1 MPKDS
6 ETTGA
11 VSRRDAMKAG
21 GMAAAGMAA
30 VLAAFGSD
38 AAGAATSAN
47 AMTVTDFTNFT
58 KLVTACWKSP
68 SLTKSYKSNP
78 QKVLAEYHVHLPQ
91 GVPNPVL
98 PPKPSGSFGK
108 STTTSKAWDK
118 TYVND
123 LPQWMSQI
131 TSASSGGTPIN
142 LKGGCFSTFACPL
155 SCFCCITA

>member
-6 ETTGA
+6 ETTGGM
-11 VSRRDAMKAG
+11 SRRDAMKAG

-38 AAGAATSAN
+38 AAGATTTGN
-47 AMTVTDFTNFT
+47 AMTVADFTNFT

-68 SLTKSYKSNP
+68 STLKAYHQDP
-78 QKVLAEYHVHLPQ
+78 QKVLAQYQVHIPQ
-91 GVPNPVL
+91 GIPTPII

-108 STTTSKAWDK
+108 ATTESKAWDK

-123 LPQWMSQI
+123 LPQWASAI
-131 TSASSGGTPIN
+131 TSASSGGTAIS
-142 LKGGCFSTFACPL
+142 LKGTFSCFACPV
-155 SCFCCITA
+155 STFCCITA